1 MTEAHT
7 TAESKTPGRFAKL
20 RWVLALAFLSITAWL
35 LYREV
40 GELPLPDIQRTLLD
54 VPTLPALGVA
64 ALALISVAFT
74 GFVDFLV
81 ARWLK
86 LGIGARDVFRL
97 AFVANSMANT
107 LNLSGAM
114 GASIR
119 LMGLSGLKVPMS
131 RSAALIGMQALSLLC
146 GLSLL
151 VIITLSTSSLPLTS
165 GTVQRWIA
173 TT

>member
-1 MTEAHT
+1 M
-7 TAESKTPGRFAKL
+7 
-20 RWVLALAFLSITAWL
+20 
-35 LYREV
+35 
-40 GELPLPDIQRTLLD
+40 
-54 VPTLPALGVA
+54 
-64 ALALISVAFT
+64 
-74 GFVDFLV
+74 LV

-86 LGIGARDVFRL
+86 LGISMGDALRL

-119 LMGLSGLKVPMS
+119 LMGLSALKVPIS
-131 RSAALIGMQALSLLC
+131 RAAAQIGMQALSLLC

-165 GTVQRWIA
+165 GTVQRWAA
-173 TT
+173 TAVLFAAAFYLPRISS